1 MVDFSFLN
9 LIMLFLKFAF
19 ILRINYFIFFG
30 KRQQLKELELYT
42 NNM

>member
-19 ILRINYFIFFG
+19 ILRINYFIFWKKTTTEG
-30 KRQQLKELELYT
+30 ARALY
-42 NNM
+42 